1 MRRMLFA
8 TRLALRAPAALIAPA
23 PAFAAGIA
31 IAMDAVHTVT
41 FDTPVAT
48 VYVGNPSIADVNMID
63 SRHAFIIG
71 KGFGST
77 NIVALDGDGKQV
89 FDSPVS
95 VLSSSGNDST
105 LVLNRGTQRVTYSC
119 TSSHCE
125 AAAVPGDSKDV
136 FDQINGELSAHSD
149 SAHKAAQ
156 GQ

>member
-8 TRLALRAPAALIAPA
+8 ASFGLIAPMALIAQA
-23 PAFAAGIA
+23 PAFAAGISV
-31 IAMDAVHTVT
+31 AMDQVHTVT
-41 FDTPVAT
+41 FNTPVAT

-63 SRHAFIIG
+63 ARHAFVIG

-77 NIVALDGDGKQV
+77 NIVALDADGKQV
-89 FDSPVS
+89 FESPIS
-95 VLSSSGNDST
+95 VLSTSGNGST

-119 TSSHCE
+119 TTNHCE

-136 FDQINGELSAHSD
+136 FDQINGELTTHSD
-149 SAHKAAQ
+149 NAHKAAQ

>member
-1 MRRMLFA
+1 MRRLPFTAML
-8 TRLALRAPAALIAPA
+8 LLIAPTALIAPA
-23 PAFAAGIA
+23 SAAGIA

-41 FDTPVAT
+41 FDKPVAT

-63 SRHAFIIG
+63 SRHAFVIG
-71 KGFGST
+71 KGFGHT
-77 NIVALDGDGKQV
+77 NIVALDSDGKEV

-95 VLSSSGNDST
+95 VLSISGSNDST

-125 AAAVPGDSKDV
+125 AAGVPGDSKDV
-136 FDQINGELSAHSD
+136 FDQINGELTAHSD
-149 SAHKAAQ
+149 MAHKAAQ

>member
-1 MRRMLFA
+1 MRRVLFA
-8 TRLALRAPAALIAPA
+8 ATLALLAPA

-31 IAMDAVHTVT
+31 VAMDAVHTVT

-77 NIVALDGDGKQV
+77 NIVALDSDGKQV
-89 FDSPVS
+89 FDSSVS
-95 VLSSSGNDST
+95 VLSSSVGDGST
-105 LVLNRGTQRVTYSC
+105 LVLNRGTERVTYSC
-119 TSSHCE
+119 TANHCE
-125 AAAVPGDSKDV
+125 AAGVPGDSKTV
-136 FDQINGELSAHSD
+136 FDQVNGELTAHSD
-149 SAHKAAQ
+149 AAHKAAQ

>member
-1 MRRMLFA
+1 MRRVIFA
-8 TRLALRAPAALIAPA
+8 ATLALIAPA

-31 IAMDAVHTVT
+31 VAMDAVHTVT

-77 NIVALDGDGKQV
+77 NIVALDSDGKQV
-89 FDSPVS
+89 FDSPIS
-95 VLSSSGNDST
+95 VLSSSGTGST
-105 LVLNRGTQRVTYSC
+105 LVLNRGTERVTYSC
-119 TSSHCE
+119 TASHCE
-125 AAAVPGDSKDV
+125 AAGVPGDSKTV
-136 FDQINGELSAHSD
+136 FDQVNGELTAHSD
-149 SAHKAAQ
+149 AAHKAAQ